1 MKAHLIY
8 SMVAVGMLFASCAN
22 EEPAPN
28 MKADEG
34 IQPVT
39 RALSSA
45 TFRKS
50 PIAMVYIEDPRRQW
64 TARTVLQ
71 RERKRNYGKPRQ
83 VYPAASG
90 QRHQSH
96 DVDLRRPYGA
106 GRSQYDECTG

>member
-39 RALSSA
+39 RACLRPHSANLLLRWCISKSTTPILS
-45 TFRKS
+45 T
-50 PIAMVYIEDPRRQW
+50 PV
-64 TARTVLQ
+64 RT
-71 RERKRNYGKPRQ
+71 
-83 VYPAASG
+83 S
-90 QRHQSH
+90 
-96 DVDLRRPYGA
+96 
-106 GRSQYDECTG
+106 

>member
-50 PIAMVYIEDPRRQW
+50 PIAEVYTKSMTPILSRRV
-64 TARTVLQ
+64 RT
-71 RERKRNYGKPRQ
+71 N
-83 VYPAASG
+83 
-90 QRHQSH
+90 
-96 DVDLRRPYGA
+96 
-106 GRSQYDECTG
+106 

>member
-50 PIAMVYIEDPRRQW
+50 PIAMVYIEVNDTNPLNAAPRFSTSRASSQ
-64 TARTVLQ
+64 RTS
-71 RERKRNYGKPRQ
+71 
-83 VYPAASG
+83 AASMD
-90 QRHQSH
+90 S
-96 DVDLRRPYGA
+96 PY
-106 GRSQYDECTG
+106 CTSTRT

>member
-50 PIAMVYIEDPRRQW
+50 PIAMVY
-64 TARTVLQ
+64 T
-71 RERKRNYGKPRQ
+71 
-83 VYPAASG
+83 
-90 QRHQSH
+90 
-96 DVDLRRPYGA
+96 
-106 GRSQYDECTG
+106 